1 MTLVTDIKTRIE
13 SNVPTLAG
21 RLEEVADLAALI
33 AAGALPQRS
42 PAGYVIPLGFNG
54 RPPADAAGLFIQSL
68 DKSVGLVLVVQ
79 APGDPKARR
88 ALATIDDLE
97 ADVLNAVCGFVPAGA
112 IGELHATRGRLVSVD
127 AGTVF
132 YQIDFAIQSQLRI
145 TAS

>member
-1 MTLVTDIKTRIE
+1 MTLISDVKARIE
-13 SNVPTLAG
+13 SKVTALAG

-54 RPPADAAGLFIQSL
+54 RPPADAAGMFIQSL

-88 ALATIDDLE
+88 ALATIDALE
-97 ADVLNAVCGFVPAGA
+97 ADVLDGVCGYVPDGA
-112 IGELHATRGRLVSVD
+112 LGELHATRGRLVSVD

-145 TAS
+145 VAS